1 MCEHCDA
8 LTEVLTQLTGP
19 KVAAVIMRRT
29 HARLHGC
36 DTEQVSNK
44 FLVVTA

>member
-29 HARLHGC
+29 HARLHEPGS
-36 DTEQVSNK
+36 EQAPNN